1 VPIDRYSFE
10 AVELLRDIVARWQL
24 LRRIRDSAAFSAD
37 KDPALKEV
45 VNAPDIGL
53 YAIDVS
59 FSELKDSAE
68 FEYLNDLPASFA
80 LLEAAV
86 DRLRA
91 AAGTII
97 LSSPDFQRLLK
108 DAGARLVTQPTAVG
122 D

>member
-1 VPIDRYSFE
+1 M
-10 AVELLRDIVARWQL
+10 
-24 LRRIRDSAAFSAD
+24 
-37 KDPALKEV
+37 KEV